1 MALDITTLS
10 VKVQAQGINDTAKA
24 LDNLALSAEKAEKS
38 ADRLGEKFSKSST
51 GILAIKTAMEGMK
64 DMMSKAFPTEGAQA
78 LNRALGELSA
88 TLKTIKGKKI
98 DIDVGGIGK
107 DAEVARK
114 GVESLNRSL
123 MEGHNVFQVV
133 GKSLYQLR
141 NMLGGTM
148 LFAALQN
155 TIGAVIKFTDS
166 WSLMSAKLNLALGS
180 TVKATAAQEELYKSA
195 QNLRVPIEDMSKL
208 FVRLVP
214 AMTEYGYSV
223 SDALSV
229 TRAMSAAL
237 SLSGATAA
245 ETSSV
250 LLQFSQAM
258 QAGRL
263 NGAEFNAVAEGA
275 PVILR
280 AIQKELLVS
289 RKALKDM
296 GADGE
301 ISVNILTDVLK
312 KYEKQ
317 WVDTA
322 ANMPLTFDKAMTK
335 LENAFKRFLGMSGE
349 AQGTVGLISKAI
361 DFLANNL
368 GTLLGILGTVA
379 AAFITYNGL
388 LLAYN
393 IIVATSTALSN
404 SLAISLGITAE
415 ATGAAAGAVGLL
427 NGALKF
433 LMANPV
439 IIALTAIA
447 AGYVYLSMTA
457 EKVKTPL
464 EEINGVIE
472 DTLKLGDA
480 APAKFKALIKEQE
493 DVISKATKSI
503 EDWKAKKKDAYGYQ
517 DVVYYNER
525 IKEQQKLLEGATE
538 KQKEYAKALEETNN
552 RLALSFVSKNLQDL
566 RDRNALLD
574 EQIEQNKKFTSSEE
588 ARFKASKE
596 HASSMKAI
604 TEALE
609 KDPKADV
616 TILRQKA
623 DEQRKVTQ
631 ELDKIIVKELAISE
645 IGKER
650 KRAEKAE
657 ESLEKKYTK
666 ELNSVSAFIQKQEE
680 ELFLKRKLTE
690 AEAEAAKIQ
699 AFLNANKSKGSAVEE
714 LKALREKVLANGK
727 LKESQE
733 DLNKALDRARSNKLL
748 DTQAAENT
756 RIEAANLQ
764 DQVEMLKLVNDET
777 YKSVLA
783 IEMRKQALQ
792 SLSMEAVAAATKELE
807 VEKARVNASGAYS
820 KEEKDRRINA
830 LNEQIAANDRII
842 KQYNDLLPL
851 QKQLTEGMFK
861 ASQIK
866 MQEIGRSPA
875 QILADG
881 FGEAGKAIS
890 TMITAYKDFGKESSA
905 VNAELAG
912 QLEFIQKNYQGEEAA
927 KETVKATQRAS
938 DKQIQITAGMYA
950 DMAGAAKGFF
960 SENSKGY
967 QLMEKAEKAF
977 RVVELAMAVKNHAA
991 KMLMVA
997 EEFGTVILNSGR
1009 ALMAVVTNNAIAA
1022 ESAAPAAV
1030 LNAAQMP
1037 GPAAFVGAAAMM
1049 ALVAALGVAI
1059 SGGGSTPNI
1068 SAQRQSQQGTGTVFG
1083 DTGAKSESLT
1093 KALENISENSDI
1105 SLQYNE
1111 GMLNALKN
1119 IEASIGGVTKQVI
1132 RQGVQGQVGFAA
1144 GMGTTK
1150 SEGLTSFAKAGEIG
1164 LLLSSVF
1171 APLNAIVGALFSVK
1185 KSVVDSGL
1193 IQNAQSLAEVMAGG
1207 LDVMGYTDIET
1218 KKKKFGRT
1226 KTSTETNLSELSEEL
1241 QNQFS
1246 NIIIGMGTAVKEA
1259 ASVLQMDGGSFTDT
1273 LNSFVVD
1280 IGRISIQGM
1289 DAEQIQET
1297 LTNVFSKVGD
1307 EMAASVFPGLIEFQN
1322 VGEGM
1327 LETLIRVSSTVAT
1340 VDGIF
1345 NQIGQSIGG
1354 VGLEGAAAKLKLV
1367 DLAGGLQEL
1376 SNLTQ
1381 GFYDNF
1387 YTETEKTANKTRLVT
1402 EEFKRL
1408 GVEMI
1413 DLKNPDARI
1422 NFRTLVESLKD
1433 TNQEAYVGLLKLQ
1446 ESVSDLTPEFKAA
1459 ETAIDLTNQK
1469 LSLQDK
1475 INQMTM
1481 SSSQYLALQRQKE
1494 LDAMDESLR
1503 PLQLRIYALEDEKN
1517 ALEKLKAAS
1526 SGAMSVLEKSVNAQ
1540 KKVLK
1545 KDLDDKVTNLNFVKQ
1560 YEDRKYEDEKKG
1572 LQEAQKSSAAYYDA
1586 LKTQTDDKYDAEKTV
1601 LQEAKKA
1608 SDAYYD
1614 ALKQSASNQV
1624 DAAKTYRDV
1633 VKSLF
1638 EDINSAVEK
1647 LTNSTSV
1654 LQQQTYESAK
1664 SQLDIALALAQTTG
1678 QLPAGDSFKNVLSTL
1693 TGNDSSRY
1701 SSMFDFQR
1709 EQLVNAGKLSAL
1721 GGITGGKLSTA
1732 EAQLLAAENNVKAVE
1747 DMAKRADINNDLL
1760 MTDLDDKH
1768 KEDIKAVEDMAK
1780 RADAY
1785 YDLAIEDLDLK
1796 HKETI
1801 KILDDQ
1807 IKQLQDKY
1815 NSDIEY
1821 FDNMLQTARDQL
1833 DIANGTY
1840 IATLDVGSALNNFGA
1855 ALGAYVAAK
1864 DIENARLVEQVNS
1877 MSKKTTAIDATANK
1891 SASDYN
1897 ALAEE
1902 MSQMRADINAG
1913 NRAIATNTLTAA
1925 KVLSQWDGDGQPETR
1940 NVA

>member
-51 GILAIKTAMEGMK
+51 GILAIKSAMEGMK
-64 DMMSKAFPTEGAQA
+64 DMMSKAFPTDGAQA
-78 LNRALGELSA
+78 LNKALGELST

-155 TIGAVIKFTDS
+155 TTGAVITLADTWTLANARLKIF
-166 WSLMSAKLNLALGS
+166 MGSADAAA
-180 TVKATAAQEELYKSA
+180 VAQERLYNVSTDLK
-195 QNLRVPIEDMSKL
+195 VPLQGVTTL
-208 FVRLVP
+208 FTRLVP
-214 AMTEYGYSV
+214 AMAEYGYSAD
-223 SDALSV
+223 SAMKV
-229 TRAMSAAL
+229 TTSMAAAL
-237 SLSGATAA
+237 KVSGATAA

-250 LLQFSQAM
+250 LLQFSQSMA
-258 QAGRL
+258 AGRL

-275 PVILR
+275 PIVLR
-280 AIQKELLVS
+280 LLSKELGVS
-289 RKALKDM
+289 RAELKKM
-296 GADGE
+296 AADGLL
-301 ISVNILTDVLK
+301 STATVADVLIDSLDELK
-312 KYEKQ
+312 NKAK
-317 WVDTA
+317 D
-322 ANMPLTFDKAMTK
+322 MPLTVSAALDMLSASFAK
-335 LENAFKRFLGMSGE
+335 LFGEMNKGGGVTGVISASIELLAKNLSSILNILGM
-349 AQGTVGLISKAI
+349 
-361 DFLANNL
+361 
-368 GTLLGILGTVA
+368 VA
-379 AAFITYNGL
+379 TAFVTYNAL
-388 LLAYN
+388 LVAYN
-393 IIVATSTALSN
+393 IIVATSTALST
-404 SLAISLGITAE
+404 SLAASLGITA
-415 ATGAAAGAVGLL
+415 AASGAAAGAVGLL

-439 IIALTAIA
+439 ILSLTAIVTA
-447 AGYVYLSMTA
+447 LFYFRDELFGTKDAA
-457 EKVKTPL
+457 EKAGVAIQEALSKGDYQAAITAQQAEVARLSNEYNNLSGELVRLQKEQAKAKELGFATSSQEKVIQDLTVQVEKLKKQWEGAKDNLKEYNRELEGDKIKKATNAIDEYITKMQHEIGLKRKMSQADEMLWKAEKARSALGTDANIKRVREAEENINKAKQAIEVEKQHKEATTDRVK
-464 EEINGVIE
+464 
-472 DTLKLGDA
+472 A
-480 APAKFKALIKEQE
+480 IKESE
-493 DVISKATKSI
+493 SALKRAMN
-503 EDWKAKKKDAYGYQ
+503 AYA
-517 DVVYYNER
+517 R
-525 IKEQQKLLEGATE
+525 
-538 KQKEYAKALEETNN
+538 
-552 RLALSFVSKNLQDL
+552 SVS
-566 RDRNALLD
+566 
-574 EQIEQNKKFTSSEE
+574 SSEE
-588 ARFKASKE
+588 SIEKLKE
-596 HASSMKAI
+596 
-604 TEALE
+604 
-609 KDPKADV
+609 
-616 TILRQKA
+616 
-623 DEQRKVTQ
+623 
-631 ELDKIIVKELAISE
+631 ELA
-645 IGKER
+645 
-650 KRAEKAE
+650 
-657 ESLEKKYTK
+657 
-666 ELNSVSAFIQKQEE
+666 
-680 ELFLKRKLTE
+680 LKRNLTE
-690 AEAEAAKIQ
+690 AEKQVIKFRKDAEEFTKKTGRKSTELDDNIKIIEQ
-699 AFLNANKSKGSAVEE
+699 LGARKKFED
-714 LKALREKVLANGK
+714 
-727 LKESQE
+727 
-733 DLNKALDRARSNKLL
+733 DLNKALDRKQARDL
-748 DTQAAENT
+748 QVAETEAELANSIFMTNEAISKKIELVKRANAEIPTTPLQEQMDETT
-756 RIEAANLQ
+756 RIQERIGFLE
-764 DQVEMLKLVNDET
+764 DQIKITEE
-777 YKSVLA
+777 LA
-783 IEMRKQALQ
+783 TTTAYLAYW
-792 SLSMEAVAAATKELE
+792 SAYATGD
-807 VEKARVNASGAYS
+807 EKAMERAEKAQDNIQKRIDGYNKEIATLKNVLDVS
-820 KEEKDRRINA
+820 KDLA
-830 LNEQIAANDRII
+830 EQEFIRSKIR
-842 KQYNDLLPL
+842 
-851 QKQLTEGMFK
+851 
-861 ASQIK
+861 

-905 VNAELAG
+905 VNAELEG
-912 QLEFIQKNYQGEEAA
+912 QLKFIQKNYQGEEAA
-927 KETVKATQRAS
+927 KETVKATQRAA

-977 RVVELAMAVKNHAA
+977 HVVELAMATKSFLAKAA
-991 KMLMVA
+991 FMA
-997 EEFGTVILNSGR
+997 EEVATKLAGETMKQGATEATTVVEIAQSAAR
-1009 ALMAVVTNNAIAA
+1009 AGAKAVEAVVSAFSAPPPMNFAA
-1022 ESAAPAAV
+1022 
-1030 LNAAQMP
+1030 
-1037 GPAAFVGAAAMM
+1037 GAAMIAIM
-1049 ALVAALGVAI
+1049 AGLGFAV
-1059 SGGGSTPNI
+1059 SGGGGSTAPS
-1068 SAQRQSQQGTGTVFG
+1068 SADRQSQQGTGTVFG

-1193 IQNAQSLAEVMAGG
+1193 IQNAQALSDIMKEGGG
-1207 LDVMGYTDIET
+1207 LNIMGYTDIET
-1218 KKKKFGRT
+1218 KKKKFL
-1226 KTSTETNLSELSEEL
+1226 KTEKTIDTNKSALSEEL

-1259 ASVLQMDGGSFTDT
+1259 AKTLQMDGGSFTDT

-1289 DAEQIQET
+1289 DAKQIQET

-1402 EEFKRL
+1402 EEFSRL

-1494 LDAMDESLR
+1494 LDAMNESLR

-1526 SGAMSVLEKSVNAQ
+1526 SGAMSVLEKSVSNQ

-1545 KDLDDKVTNLNFVKQ
+1545 KELDDKVKNINDLKKAEN
-1560 YEDRKYEDEKKG
+1560 DR
-1572 LQEAQKSSAAYYDA
+1572 
-1586 LKTQTDDKYDAEKTV
+1586 YDAEKTI
-1601 LQEAKKA
+1601 LQNAQQA
-1608 SDAYYD
+1608 SSAYYST
-1614 ALKQSASNQV
+1614 LGQSASDQV
-1624 DAAKTYRDV
+1624 DAAKTYRDNI
-1633 VKSLF
+1633 KGIF
-1638 EDINSAVEK
+1638 DDINSAIEK
-1647 LTNSTSV
+1647 LTNSTAS
-1654 LQQQTYESAK
+1654 LQAQTYASAK
-1664 SQLDIALALAQTTG
+1664 AQLDVILSLAQSTG
-1678 QLPAGDSFKNVLSTL
+1678 RLPDGDSFKNILDTVSNVNA
-1693 TGNDSSRY
+1693 GDFA
-1701 SSMFDFQR
+1701 SMFDFQR
-1709 EQLVNAGKLSAL
+1709 EQLVTAGKLSTL
-1721 GGITGGKLSTA
+1721 GGITGGKLSNA
-1732 EAQLLAAENNVKAVE
+1732 EAQLKAAEDNVKWASS
-1747 DMAKRADINNDLL
+1747 MAKSSS
-1760 MTDLDDKH
+1760 
-1768 KEDIKAVEDMAK
+1768 
-1780 RADAY
+1780 AY
-1785 YDLAIEDLDLK
+1785 YDAALSQADTN
-1796 HKETI
+1796 HTETI
-1801 KILDDQ
+1801 KLLDDE
-1807 IKQLQDKY
+1807 IEALQKKY
-1815 NSDIEY
+1815 EKDVEDLGILIE
-1821 FDNMLQTARDQL
+1821 TAKDQL

-1840 IATLDVGSALNNFGA
+1840 IATMGVEAAVNNFGG
-1855 ALGAYVAAK
+1855 ALRAYVAAK
-1864 DIENARLVEQVNS
+1864 DIENARLVEQVDS

-1891 SASDYN
+1891 TASDYGV
-1897 ALAEE
+1897 LVEE
-1902 MSQMRADINAG
+1902 LSQMRADINAG
-1913 NRAIATNTLTAA
+1913 NRAIATNTLTSA

>member
-1 MALDITTLS
+1 M
-10 VKVQAQGINDTAKA
+10 
-24 LDNLALSAEKAEKS
+24 
-38 ADRLGEKFSKSST
+38 
-51 GILAIKTAMEGMK
+51 
-64 DMMSKAFPTEGAQA
+64 
-78 LNRALGELSA
+78 
-88 TLKTIKGKKI
+88 
-98 DIDVGGIGK
+98 
-107 DAEVARK
+107 
-114 GVESLNRSL
+114 
-123 MEGHNVFQVV
+123 
-133 GKSLYQLR
+133 
-141 NMLGGTM
+141 
-148 LFAALQN
+148 
-155 TIGAVIKFTDS
+155 
-166 WSLMSAKLNLALGS
+166 
-180 TVKATAAQEELYKSA
+180 
-195 QNLRVPIEDMSKL
+195 
-208 FVRLVP
+208 
-214 AMTEYGYSV
+214 
-223 SDALSV
+223 
-229 TRAMSAAL
+229 
-237 SLSGATAA
+237 
-245 ETSSV
+245 
-250 LLQFSQAM
+250 
-258 QAGRL
+258 
-263 NGAEFNAVAEGA
+263 
-275 PVILR
+275 
-280 AIQKELLVS
+280 
-289 RKALKDM
+289 
-296 GADGE
+296 
-301 ISVNILTDVLK
+301 
-312 KYEKQ
+312 
-317 WVDTA
+317 
-322 ANMPLTFDKAMTK
+322 
-335 LENAFKRFLGMSGE
+335 
-349 AQGTVGLISKAI
+349 
-361 DFLANNL
+361 
-368 GTLLGILGTVA
+368 
-379 AAFITYNGL
+379 
-388 LLAYN
+388 
-393 IIVATSTALSN
+393 
-404 SLAISLGITAE
+404 
-415 ATGAAAGAVGLL
+415 
-427 NGALKF
+427 
-433 LMANPV
+433 
-439 IIALTAIA
+439 
-447 AGYVYLSMTA
+447 
-457 EKVKTPL
+457 
-464 EEINGVIE
+464 
-472 DTLKLGDA
+472 
-480 APAKFKALIKEQE
+480 
-493 DVISKATKSI
+493 
-503 EDWKAKKKDAYGYQ
+503 
-517 DVVYYNER
+517 
-525 IKEQQKLLEGATE
+525 
-538 KQKEYAKALEETNN
+538 
-552 RLALSFVSKNLQDL
+552 
-566 RDRNALLD
+566 
-574 EQIEQNKKFTSSEE
+574 
-588 ARFKASKE
+588 
-596 HASSMKAI
+596 
-604 TEALE
+604 
-609 KDPKADV
+609 
-616 TILRQKA
+616 
-623 DEQRKVTQ
+623 
-631 ELDKIIVKELAISE
+631 
-645 IGKER
+645 
-650 KRAEKAE
+650 
-657 ESLEKKYTK
+657 
-666 ELNSVSAFIQKQEE
+666 
-680 ELFLKRKLTE
+680 
-690 AEAEAAKIQ
+690 
-699 AFLNANKSKGSAVEE
+699 
-714 LKALREKVLANGK
+714 
-727 LKESQE
+727 
-733 DLNKALDRARSNKLL
+733 
-748 DTQAAENT
+748 
-756 RIEAANLQ
+756 Q
-764 DQVEMLKLVNDET
+764 DQVEMLTLLNDET

-792 SLSMEAVAAATKELE
+792 SLSIAAVEAATNEMKLE
-807 VEKARVNASGAYS
+807 QDRIEASKNYS
-820 KEEKDRRINA
+820 EEDKQQRIQG
-830 LNEQIAANDRII
+830 LQEQIEANDRII

-866 MQEIGRSPA
+866 MQEIGRSPS

-905 VNAELAG
+905 VNAELEG
-912 QLEFIQKNYQGEEAA
+912 QLKFIQKNYQGEEAA

-977 RVVELAMAVKNHAA
+977 HVVELAMATKSFLAKAA
-991 KMLMVA
+991 FMA
-997 EEFGTVILNSGR
+997 EEVATKLAGETMKQGATEATTVIEIAQSAAR
-1009 ALMAVVTNNAIAA
+1009 AGAKAIEAVVSAF
-1022 ESAAPAAV
+1022 AAPFP
-1030 LNAAQMP
+1030 LNFAS
-1037 GPAAFVGAAAMM
+1037 GAAMIAIM
-1049 ALVAALGVAI
+1049 AGLGFAV
-1059 SGGGSTPNI
+1059 SGGGGSTAPS
-1068 SAQRQSQQGTGTVFG
+1068 SADRQSQQGTGTVFG

-1093 KALENISENSDI
+1093 KALENISDNSDI

-1144 GMGTTK
+1144 GMGTIK

-1164 LLLSSVF
+1164 LLLNSVF

-1193 IQNAQSLAEVMAGG
+1193 IQNAQALSDIMKEGGG
-1207 LDVMGYTDIET
+1207 LNIMGYTDIET
-1218 KKKKFGRT
+1218 KKKKFL
-1226 KTSTETNLSELSEEL
+1226 KTEKTIDTNKSALSEEL

-1259 ASVLQMDGGSFTDT
+1259 AKTLQMDGGSFTET

-1289 DAEQIQET
+1289 DAKQIQET

-1322 VGEGM
+1322 GGEGM

-1367 DLAGGLQEL
+1367 ELAGGLQEL

-1387 YTETEKTANKTRLVT
+1387 YTESEKTANKTRLVT
-1402 EEFKRL
+1402 EEFSRL

-1413 DLKNPDARI
+1413 DLKNPDARM

-1433 TNQEAYVGLLKLQ
+1433 TNQEAYIGLLKLQ
-1446 ESVSDLTPEFKAA
+1446 ESVSDLTPELKEA

-1503 PLQLRIYALEDEKN
+1503 PLQLRIYALEDEKS

-1614 ALKQSASNQV
+1614 ALKESASNQV

-1664 SQLDIALALAQTTG
+1664 SQLDVALALAQTTG

-1815 NSDIEY
+1815 EKDIEY

-1891 SASDYN
+1891 TASDYN

>member
-64 DMMSKAFPTEGAQA
+64 DMMSKAFPTDGAQA

-155 TIGAVIKFTDS
+155 TTGGVIALSDA
-166 WSLMSAKLNLALGS
+166 WSLMQAKLKMALGS
-180 TVKATAAQEELYKSA
+180 SEAAKNMQEKLYKA
-195 QNLRVPIEDMSKL
+195 AMTLRVPLDELARL
-208 FVRLVP
+208 FTRLVP
-214 AMTEYGYSV
+214 AMKDYGYSAE
-223 SDALSV
+223 DALKV
-229 TRAMSAAL
+229 TTSLAAAL
-237 SLSGATAA
+237 KVSGATMA
-245 ETSSV
+245 ESASV
-250 LLQFSQAM
+250 MLQFSQAM

-275 PVILR
+275 PIILR
-280 AIQKELLVS
+280 AISLEAGKTRGQ
-289 RKALKDM
+289 LKQM
-296 GADGE
+296 GADGQLGVE
-301 ISVNILTDVLK
+301 LIAKTLLKWQPIWEDMAKKMPMTVEAAMGNLTTAFTKFFGIANETFGVTQKLAGAIQWVAENIDVLGK
-312 KYEKQ
+312 LVGAITAGLIAALIVKLSLLAVVTLSNAAAASALGIAWFGTAGSITVATVATGMLSAALNTLKVNPIILAISAITALGVGIYAFASKSVSPLKEVYDNIDRINEAHPDSKGKFEAFTKEIEKLDKQIADGYRNYEKLKKQ
-317 WVDTA
+317 QESSFSTESA
-322 ANMPLTFDKAMTK
+322 KAMTEEMKIQAKAIAK
-335 LENAFKRFLGMSGE
+335 LEE
-349 AQGTVGLISKAI
+349 AQKLYEQQIGSTKKTASDTHAKFMQEHKVQMQQLDVEGNIKRRMSSTEVEMLKKANELRQEIDLNGEGSQRAQEIRVEVMALANKANEEKRVGDAI
-361 DFLANNL
+361 D
-368 GTLLGILGTVA
+368 
-379 AAFITYNGL
+379 
-388 LLAYN
+388 
-393 IIVATSTALSN
+393 
-404 SLAISLGITAE
+404 
-415 ATGAAAGAVGLL
+415 AV
-427 NGALKF
+427 
-433 LMANPV
+433 
-439 IIALTAIA
+439 
-447 AGYVYLSMTA
+447 
-457 EKVKTPL
+457 
-464 EEINGVIE
+464 
-472 DTLKLGDA
+472 
-480 APAKFKALIKEQE
+480 
-493 DVISKATKSI
+493 TKST
-503 EDWKAKKKDAYGYQ
+503 
-517 DVVYYNER
+517 
-525 IKEQQKLLEGATE
+525 KEA
-538 KQKEYAKALEETNN
+538 A
-552 RLALSFVSKNLQDL
+552 
-566 RDRNALLD
+566 
-574 EQIEQNKKFTSSEE
+574 
-588 ARFKASKE
+588 
-596 HASSMKAI
+596 
-604 TEALE
+604 
-609 KDPKADV
+609 
-616 TILRQKA
+616 
-623 DEQRKVTQ
+623 
-631 ELDKIIVKELAISE
+631 
-645 IGKER
+645 
-650 KRAEKAE
+650 KAE

-666 ELNSVSAFIQKQEE
+666 QLNSVNAFIEKQEE
-680 ELFLKRKLTE
+680 ELGLRRKLTE
-690 AEAEAAKIQ
+690 AEAEAAKVQ
-699 AFLNANKSKGSAVEE
+699 EFLDTNKSKGSAVEE
-714 LKALREKVLANGK
+714 LKAMREKILANGQMK
-727 LKESQE
+727 VTQE
-733 DLNKALDRARSNKLL
+733 ELNKAFDIYRSKKLL

-756 RIEAANLQ
+756 RIETANMQ
-764 DQVEMLKLVNDET
+764 DQVEMLTLLNDET

-792 SLSMEAVAAATKELE
+792 SLSIAAVEAATNEMKLE
-807 VEKARVNASGAYS
+807 QDRIEASKNYS
-820 KEEKDRRINA
+820 EEDKQKRIQG
-830 LNEQIAANDRII
+830 LQEQIEANDRII

-927 KETVKATQRAS
+927 KETTKANQAAA
-938 DKQIQITAGMYA
+938 DKQIQITSGMYA
-950 DMAGAAKGFF
+950 SMAGSAKGFF

-967 QLMEKAEKAF
+967 QMMEKMEKAF
-977 RVVELAMAVKNHAA
+977 RAIELAMAMKNFIQKMFFTQAETAA
-991 KMLMVA
+991 KVEGA
-997 EEFGTVILNSGR
+997 
-1009 ALMAVVTNNAIAA
+1009 AVGVAA
-1022 ESAAPAAV
+1022 EAAAGAANAASAAPAAII
-1030 LNAAQMP
+1030 NAAQMP
-1037 GPAAFVGAAAMM
+1037 GPLAFAGAAAMI
-1049 ALVAALGVAI
+1049 ALIAGLGVAV

-1119 IEASIGGVTKQVI
+1119 IEASMVGVTKQVI

-1218 KKKKFGRT
+1218 KKKKFGKT

-1259 ASVLQMDGGSFTDT
+1259 AGVLKMDGEGFTET

-1289 DAEQIQET
+1289 DAKQIQET

-1307 EMAASVFPGLIEFQN
+1307 EMAASLFPGLIEFQN

-1446 ESVSDLTPEFKAA
+1446 ESVSDLTPEFK
-1459 ETAIDLTNQK
+1459 ETASAVDATEEA
-1469 LSLQDK
+1469 LSLQDRANK
-1475 INQMTM
+1475 LTM
-1481 SSSQYLALQRQKE
+1481 SSTEYLTYQRGKE
-1494 LDAMDESLR
+1494 LEAVDKSNVEL
-1503 PLQLRIYALEDEKN
+1503 LTRIHALEDEKD
-1517 ALEKLKAAS
+1517 ALEKLKTAS

-1614 ALKQSASNQV
+1614 ALKESASNQV

-1664 SQLDIALALAQTTG
+1664 SQLDVALALAQTTG
-1678 QLPAGDSFKNVLSTL
+1678 QLPTGDSFKNVLSTL

-1796 HKETI
+1796 HTETI

-1815 NSDIEY
+1815 DSDIEH

-1891 SASDYN
+1891 TASDYGV
-1897 ALAEE
+1897 LVEE
-1902 MSQMRADINAG
+1902 LSQMRADINAG
-1913 NRAIATNTLTAA
+1913 NRAIATNTLTSA